1 MRPRPLPRHRR
12 LHGGLGARV
21 RPTGRKGMCRM
32 SGVLWGGL
40 VAGERAMLLR
50 RRKLTYRDSAL
61 RFNGNR
67 EP

>member
-1 MRPRPLPRHRR
+1 
-12 LHGGLGARV
+12 
-21 RPTGRKGMCRM
+21 MCQM

-50 RRKLTYRDSAL
+50 RRKLAYRDSAL
-61 RFNGNR
+61 RFNGYR